1 MAKRGRPRK
10 NPQPIE
16 EQEVEVM
23 EVEDANVV
31 EETTD
36 NEPFEAEVQEMSTI
50 LEEYHH
56 LIEHDNFDCQAHVSG
71 ENFLFKCWFRRYGF
85 PMISLFFFAIYG
97 YLRVLSTI
105 K

>member
-1 MAKRGRPRK
+1 
-10 NPQPIE
+10 
-16 EQEVEVM
+16 
-23 EVEDANVV
+23 
-31 EETTD
+31 
-36 NEPFEAEVQEMSTI
+36 MSTI

-85 PMISLFFFAIYG
+85 PMVSLFFFAIYG

-105 K
+105 KQIQQKKKVGLD